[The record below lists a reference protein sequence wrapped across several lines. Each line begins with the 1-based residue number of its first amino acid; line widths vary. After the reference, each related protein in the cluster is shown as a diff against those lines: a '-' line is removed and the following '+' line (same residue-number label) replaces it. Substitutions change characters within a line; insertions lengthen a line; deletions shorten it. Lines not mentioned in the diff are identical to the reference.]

1 MLVLVFS
8 DVIIV
13 SALVDIVYDV
23 VFNLLLVFVLNLELM
38 VCTLCIHF

>member
-1 MLVLVFS
+1 MLVLVFL

-23 VFNLLLVFVLNLELM
+23 VFNWLLLVFVLNLELM
-38 VCTLCIHF
+38 VCT